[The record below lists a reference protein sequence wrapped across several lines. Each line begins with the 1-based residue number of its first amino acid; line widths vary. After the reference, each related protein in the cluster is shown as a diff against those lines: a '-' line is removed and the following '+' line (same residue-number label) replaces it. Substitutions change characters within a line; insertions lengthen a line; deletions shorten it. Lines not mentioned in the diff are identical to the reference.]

1 MEVQFRDF
9 LRTKRTDERE
19 SLGNEIIAKENPSF
33 EETDGN
39 SHEPNP
45 SFSGSHE
52 ALGRKRFIP
61 THIGNFAHFLKYL
74 RLRFFKQY
82 IYD

>member
-45 SFSGSHE
+45 SFQ
-52 ALGRKRFIP
+52 ALMKP
-61 THIGNFAHFLKYL
+61 
-74 RLRFFKQY
+74 
-82 IYD
+82 